1 MGKGIDI
8 ARGLDLETGGTGL
21 HAAVL
26 DDLKDQ
32 LIVVFLKRVKAL
44 GHSLD
49 FPVAEV
55 DDTGKD
61 LVSFS
66 IDPIM
71 RNFHFELSKK
81 S

>member
-1 MGKGIDI
+1 MGKGIDL
-8 ARGLDLETGGTGL
+8 ARAAGAGI
-21 HAAVL
+21 HADVL

-32 LIVVFLKRVKAL
+32 LIVVFLKRLKAL

-49 FPVAEV
+49 FPVAEI

-61 LVSFS
+61 LVSFRV
-66 IDPIM
+66 DPVT
-71 RNFHFELSKK
+71 RDFHFELGRK

>member
-1 MGKGIDI
+1 MGKGIDL
-8 ARGLDLETGGTGL
+8 ARSAGAGL
-21 HAAVL
+21 HADVL

-32 LIVVFLKRVKAL
+32 LLVVFLKRLKSL

-49 FPVAEV
+49 FPVSEI
-55 DDTGKD
+55 DDTGRD
-61 LVSFS
+61 IVSFRV
-66 IDPIM
+66 DPVT

>member
-1 MGKGIDI
+1 MGKGIDM
-8 ARGLDLETGGTGL
+8 ARAAGATI
-21 HAAVL
+21 HADVL

-32 LIVVFLKRVKAL
+32 LMVVFLKRLKAM

-49 FPVAEV
+49 FPVAEI
-55 DDTGKD
+55 DDTGRD
-61 LVSFS
+61 LVSFQV
-66 IDPIM
+66 DPVT